1 MPARRLHRPYS
12 GAEAWVPDHAS
23 LPVLRAAVSS
33 CHGCPLYRH
42 ATQAVFGEGPAHA
55 RVVMIGEVPGDAE
68 DREGHVFVGP
78 AGRLLDEV
86 LEAAGI
92 ARDEVYLTNA
102 VKHFK
107 FTRRGKRRIH
117 AKPTRYEQRACKPWL
132 NAELERIAPEVV
144 VALGATAAQT
154 LFGPHFKVTESRG
167 QAFATEYAPYTFAT
181 VHPSS
186 VLRAPDA
193 EARASARRALI
204 ADLERVAAHLRESAA
219 APRHAKPTRSAGTK
233 AARSH

>member
-1 MPARRLHRPYS
+1 MAVRRQHSPYP
-12 GAEAWVPDHAS
+12 GAEAWVPEHAS

-42 ATQAVFGEGPAHA
+42 ATQAVFGEGPARA

-68 DREGHVFVGP
+68 DRAGHVFVGP

-107 FTRRGKRRIH
+107 FTQRGKRRIH
-117 AKPTRYEQRACKPWL
+117 DKPTRYEQRACKPWL

-144 VALGATAAQT
+144 VALGATAAQAI
-154 LFGPHFKVTESRG
+154 FGPHFKVTESRG
-167 QAFATEYAPYTFAT
+167 KPFATEYAQYTFAT

-204 ADLERVAAHLRESAA
+204 ADLARVAEHLRASAPGSRPSKA
-219 APRHAKPTRSAGTK
+219 ARAAGTK
-233 AARSH
+233 SARSH

>member
-1 MPARRLHRPYS
+1 MPARRPHSPYP
-12 GAEAWVPDHAS
+12 GAERWVPEHAS

-33 CHGCPLYRH
+33 CQGCPLYRY
-42 ATQAVFGEGPAHA
+42 ATQAVFGEGPARA

-68 DREGHVFVGP
+68 DRAGHVFVGP

-107 FTRRGKRRIH
+107 FTQRGKRRIH
-117 AKPTRYEQRACKPWL
+117 DKPTRYEQRACKPWL
-132 NAELERIAPEVV
+132 DAELERIRPEVV
-144 VALGATAAQT
+144 VALGATAAQAI
-154 LFGPHFKVTESRG
+154 FGPHFKVTESRG
-167 QAFATEYAPYTFAT
+167 QAFATAYAQYTFAT

-204 ADLERVAAHLRESAA
+204 ADLERVAEHLRASGAA
-219 APRHAKPTRSAGTK
+219 ARSAKPARTAGTK

>member
-1 MPARRLHRPYS
+1 MRRPHGPYP

-23 LPVLRAAVSS
+23 LTELRAAVSS
-33 CHGCPLYRH
+33 CHGCPLYRY
-42 ATQAVFGEGPAHA
+42 ATQAVFGEGPARA
-55 RVVMIGEVPGDAE
+55 RVVMIGEVPGDQE
-68 DREGHVFVGP
+68 DKAGHVFVGP

-117 AKPTRYEQRACKPWL
+117 DKPTRYEQRACKPWL
-132 NAELERIAPEVV
+132 DAELARIRPEVV
-144 VALGATAAQT
+144 VAMGAVAAQA
-154 LFGPHFKVTESRG
+154 LFGAHFKVTEQRG
-167 QAFATEYAPYTFAT
+167 RAFATEYSDYTFAT

-193 EARASARRALI
+193 EARAAARRALI
-204 ADLERVAAHLRESAA
+204 ADLARVAAHLREATPASRRVKRL
-219 APRHAKPTRSAGTK
+219 PLAGTK
-233 AARSH
+233 AARRP

>member
-1 MPARRLHRPYS
+1 MPARRLHSPYP
-12 GAEAWVPDHAS
+12 GAEAWVPEHAS

-33 CHGCPLYRH
+33 CQGCPLYRY
-42 ATQAVFGEGPAHA
+42 ATQAVFGEGPASA
-55 RVVMIGEVPGDAE
+55 RVVMIGEVPGDIE

-92 ARDEVYLTNA
+92 AREDVYLTNA

-117 AKPTRYEQRACKPWL
+117 DKPTRYEQRACKPWL
-132 NAELERIAPEVV
+132 DAELERIAPEVV
-144 VALGATAAQT
+144 VALGATAAQSI
-154 LFGPHFKVTESRG
+154 FGPHFKVTESRG

-204 ADLERVAAHLRESAA
+204 ADLARVAKHLRA
-219 APRHAKPTRSAGTK
+219 APSPARRGKPAGAAGTK
-233 AARSH
+233 SARTH